1 MSASNS
7 QEGKG
12 HIPVMPEEVMKY
24 LAPEKG
30 AFIIDATTG
39 EGGHSL
45 LIAVRIGP
53 QGRLL
58 CCDVDSELIEIAEKN
73 LSQVEPA
80 VSFIRSDYKALPKII
95 ESEYKD
101 RPDGILID
109 LGACSRHFDS
119 AERGFS
125 FRLVGPLDMRFNRG
139 TGKTAADLVNSL
151 TVSELERI
159 FREYGEEK
167 KARSVARAIVN
178 ERARNPIETTV
189 HLAGIVRGV
198 AGRQKSNID
207 AATRVFQALRI
218 VVNRELEGLREFIME
233 AVRLLKPGGKMVVIS
248 FHSLEDRIV
257 KEAFRYLA
265 SDCICPPYLPVCI
278 CGKKPEVNILTKKPV
293 IPTEKEAKENP
304 RSRSAKLRACRKLDQ
319 AR

>member
-1 MSASNS
+1 MFTSNL
-7 QEGKG
+7 QEGKS
-12 HIPVMPEEVMKY
+12 HIPVMPEEVMQY

-45 LIAVRIGP
+45 LIAGRIGP

-80 VSFIRSDYKALPKII
+80 VSFIRSDYKALPDILKN
-95 ESEYKD
+95 EYKD
-101 RPDGILID
+101 RPDGILVD
-109 LGACSRHFDS
+109 LGACSKHFDS

-125 FRLVGPLDMRFNRG
+125 FRLEGPLDMRFNRR
-139 TGKTAADLVNSL
+139 TGKTAADLINSL
-151 TVSELERI
+151 TAPELERI

-167 KARSVARAIVN
+167 KARNVARAIVN

-189 HLAGIVRGV
+189 QLAVIVRGA
-198 AGRQKSNID
+198 AGRQKNNID

-218 VVNRELEGLREFIME
+218 AVNHELEGLKEFIME
-233 AVRLLKPGGKMVVIS
+233 AARLLKPGGKMVVIS

-265 SDCICPPYLPVCI
+265 SDCICPSNFPVCI
-278 CGKKPEVNILTKKPV
+278 CEKKPEVSILTKKPV
-293 IPTEKEAKENP
+293 TPAERESRENP
-304 RSRSAKLRACRKLDQ
+304 RSRSAKLRACRKLG
-319 AR
+319 

>member
-1 MSASNS
+1 MFTSNL
-7 QEGKG
+7 QEGKS
-12 HIPVMPEEVMKY
+12 HIPVMPEEVMQY

-45 LIAVRIGP
+45 LIAGRIGP

-80 VSFIRSDYKALPKII
+80 VSFIRSDYKALPDII
-95 ESEYKD
+95 KNEYKD
-101 RPDGILID
+101 RPDGILVD
-109 LGACSRHFDS
+109 LGACSKHFDS

-125 FRLVGPLDMRFNRG
+125 FRLEGPLDMRFNRR
-139 TGKTAADLVNSL
+139 TGKTAADLINTL
-151 TVSELERI
+151 TAPELERI

-167 KARSVARAIVN
+167 KARNVARAIVN

-189 HLAGIVRGV
+189 QLAVIVRGA
-198 AGRQKSNID
+198 AGRQKNNID
-207 AATRVFQALRI
+207 AATRIFQALRI
-218 VVNRELEGLREFIME
+218 AVNHELEGLKEFIME
-233 AVRLLKPGGKMVVIS
+233 AARLLKPGGKMVVIS

-265 SDCICPPYLPVCI
+265 SDCICPSNFPVCI
-278 CGKKPEVNILTKKPV
+278 CGKKPEVSILTKKPV
-293 IPTEKEAKENP
+293 TPAERESRENP
-304 RSRSAKLRACRKLDQ
+304 RSRSAKLRACRKLD
-319 AR
+319 